1 MMHGK
6 KSKMK
11 TSGGM
16 PMVKKDGKMV
26 PSFAADGVGKMKAGG
41 AAGMMKPK
49 MAAGGGMMKPK
60 MAAGGGM
67 MKANL
72 IDERIAASAINNDWM
87 DSNVDHDQMAA
98 SGGMMRSKMGM
109 SGGIGEEVTV
119 RGSGAARSSKA
130 RIY

>member
-67 MKANL
+67 MKAK
-72 IDERIAASAINNDWM
+72 
-87 DSNVDHDQMAA
+87 MAA

-130 RIY
+130 RIF

>member
-49 MAAGGGMMKPK
+49 MAAGGGMMKAKMAASGGMMKPK

-67 MKANL
+67 MKA
-72 IDERIAASAINNDWM
+72 
-87 DSNVDHDQMAA
+87 
-98 SGGMMRSKMGM
+98 KMGM

>member
-49 MAAGGGMMKPK
+49 MAAGGGMMKAK
-60 MAAGGGM
+60 DGGQRRH
-67 MKANL
+67 
-72 IDERIAASAINNDWM
+72 DEAKDGCGRRHDEVQNGNVWWDWR
-87 DSNVDHDQMAA
+87 
-98 SGGMMRSKMGM
+98 RSH
-109 SGGIGEEVTV
+109 
-119 RGSGAARSSKA
+119 GAWFRCCSL
-130 RIY
+130 

>member
-1 MMHGK
+1 MMQGK

-49 MAAGGGMMKPK
+49 MAAGGGMMKAK
-60 MAAGGGM
+60 
-67 MKANL
+67 
-72 IDERIAASAINNDWM
+72 
-87 DSNVDHDQMAA
+87 MAA

>member
-11 TSGGM
+11 ASGGM
-16 PMVKKDGKMV
+16 SMVKKDGKMV
-26 PSFAADGVGKMKAGG
+26 PAFAADGKGKMKAGG
-41 AAGMMKPK
+41 AVGMMKPK

-60 MAAGGGM
+60 MASGGGM
-67 MKANL
+67 MK
-72 IDERIAASAINNDWM
+72 
-87 DSNVDHDQMAA
+87 
-98 SGGMMRSKMGM
+98 SKMGM

-130 RIY
+130 RIF

>member
-49 MAAGGGMMKPK
+49 MAAGGGMM
-60 MAAGGGM
+60 
-67 MKANL
+67 
-72 IDERIAASAINNDWM
+72 
-87 DSNVDHDQMAA
+87 
-98 SGGMMRSKMGM
+98 RSKMGM

>member
-49 MAAGGGMMKPK
+49 MAAGGGMMK
-60 MAAGGGM
+60 A
-67 MKANL
+67 
-72 IDERIAASAINNDWM
+72 
-87 DSNVDHDQMAA
+87 
-98 SGGMMRSKMGM
+98 KMGM

>member
-49 MAAGGGMMKPK
+49 MAAGGGMMKAK
-60 MAAGGGM
+60 
-67 MKANL
+67 
-72 IDERIAASAINNDWM
+72 
-87 DSNVDHDQMAA
+87 MAA

>member
-49 MAAGGGMMKPK
+49 MAAGGGMM
-60 MAAGGGM
+60 
-67 MKANL
+67 
-72 IDERIAASAINNDWM
+72 
-87 DSNVDHDQMAA
+87 
-98 SGGMMRSKMGM
+98 RSKMGM

-130 RIY
+130 RIF

>member
-67 MKANL
+67 MKA
-72 IDERIAASAINNDWM
+72 
-87 DSNVDHDQMAA
+87 
-98 SGGMMRSKMGM
+98 KMGM

>member
-67 MKANL
+67 MKPK
-72 IDERIAASAINNDWM
+72 
-87 DSNVDHDQMAA
+87 MAA
-98 SGGMMRSKMGM
+98 GGGMMRSKMGM

>member
-67 MKANL
+67 M
-72 IDERIAASAINNDWM
+72 
-87 DSNVDHDQMAA
+87 
-98 SGGMMRSKMGM
+98 RSKMGM

>member
-49 MAAGGGMMKPK
+49 MAAGGGMMKAKMAASGGMMKPK
-60 MAAGGGM
+60 MAAG
-67 MKANL
+67 
-72 IDERIAASAINNDWM
+72 
-87 DSNVDHDQMAA
+87 
-98 SGGMMRSKMGM
+98 GGMMRSKMGM